1 MASQFPVPKRL
12 YSAFPNLPGD
22 TGGTIGRAGQAAIA
36 GNTVVVKDLYE
47 TLRKFSKASP
57 FFNEE
62 IRKVSTELATNLL
75 AAVKVEAGNVSRSRQ
90 ALEVTR
96 GLKVRK
102 DRIPS
107 IRLSPNMQFR
117 SKTRSNRKRG
127 LVQGP
132 VIRGQYGLDRKVLM
146 SDVFFG
152 AEFGGGARKT
162 TKQFLRHRGQSG
174 YFFWPTVRKKKNEI
188 AKAYLNGIDRVVKQL
203 GIG

>member
-1 MASQFPVPKRL
+1 MASQFPVPKAL
-12 YSAFPNLPGD
+12 KSAFPNLPGD
-22 TGGTIGRAGQAAIA
+22 TGSTIGRAGQAAIA
-36 GNTVVVKDLYE
+36 GNTVLVDDLYK

-57 FFNEE
+57 LFNKE
-62 IRKVSTELATNLL
+62 IREVSTILATLL
-75 AAVKVEAGNVSRSRQ
+75 LISVRGEARSVSRSRQ

-102 DRIPS
+102 DRVPS
-107 IRLSPNMQFR
+107 IRLSPNMQFK
-117 SKTRSNRKRG
+117 SKSRRNSTRG

-132 VIRGQYGLDRKVLM
+132 VIRGQAGLDRKVTM
-146 SDVFFG
+146 GDVFFG

-188 AKAYLNGIDRVVKQL
+188 AKEYLKGIDRVVKEL